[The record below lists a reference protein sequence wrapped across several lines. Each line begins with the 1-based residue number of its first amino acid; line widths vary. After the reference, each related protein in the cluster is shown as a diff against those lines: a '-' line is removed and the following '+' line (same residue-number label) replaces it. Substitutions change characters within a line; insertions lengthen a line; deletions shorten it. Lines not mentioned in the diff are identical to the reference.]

1 MEITDKDYEGLKQ
14 LDPKHESRFNGTVD
28 SDDGPIKVKQGI
40 ATVDGQMF
48 FVSDDGQYVADNQGN
63 LVAIIQNGK
72 VMEVTPEIMDQ
83 LTQQGI
89 LKGQEEEQ
97 PTMASPMGGVA
108 PQQQPMPQQGGGL
121 SQLPFAQ

>member
-14 LDPKHESRFNGTVD
+14 LDPKHETRFNGTVD

-40 ATVDGQMF
+40 ATVGNEMY

-83 LTQQGI
+83 LKQQGV

-97 PTMASPMGGVA
+97 PPIMGA
-108 PQQQPMPQQGGGL
+108 PIPQQGMGGGL
-121 SQLPFAQ
+121 SQLPF